1 MKPAKSVTHR
11 PMRAVRRR
19 FWVSKL
25 AAISVVFACATTTPD
40 GGSDAPDPGAG
51 GEQEQGGGFE
61 NPGGMWMPGQMAAH
75 ADTLKK
81 LGLAYDPAALTD
93 PTAFPLGAVVSL
105 GGCSASFVSPDG
117 LIITNHHCVTGA
129 LQYNSTPEKNLL
141 VDGYLAKDRAA
152 EKWAGPTQR
161 VYVTTAFTD
170 VTDEVLAGTDAV
182 EDDAARSKLI
192 REHSKGLVSKCE
204 EGRPDTHCRVAS
216 YFEGAQFFQIEQLEI
231 RDIRLVYAPHAGIGV
246 FGGEIDNWRWPRHTG
261 DWSFYRAYVGKDGKP
276 ADHAEGNVPYQP
288 PHHLKLASEPLEQ
301 GDLVMVAGYPGRT
314 TRLKTADEVRN
325 AVDWYYPY
333 AIQRFEEM
341 IEVLEALA
349 KEDKELAIKA
359 ASSLRGLNNVLTNN
373 KGMLDGL
380 SKGGLAD
387 RKAAEEAELQKW
399 IEADDARKQ
408 AYGGLLAEIARLN
421 VEERKTQQTD
431 AAFSE
436 LMRASSLLGRAQL
449 LLEMAEQRPKKD
461 AERKSGMQERDW
473 PGIKQGLEVGAK
485 RYDRRL
491 DRARLKLA
499 LQRVAT
505 LPEEVRPDAYALFVP
520 GGKTDEKSIDAAMDK
535 LYAKTKLEDVASV
548 SKQLDKATT
557 KSLHKSKD
565 PFVKL
570 AVALE
575 PKIDAYE
582 ERSSKFSGAMAS
594 LRPKYVAALKEFKGG
609 VLAPDA
615 NSTLRITYGTVRGY
629 RPSPDKDVYRPF
641 TVVSGMVA
649 KHTGEEPFN
658 APQAIL
664 DAAKAEKFG
673 PYVAEPLGEVP
684 VDFLADLD
692 ITGGNSGSA
701 TLNAK
706 GELVG
711 LAFDGNYE
719 AMASD
724 WIFIPEITRSIHVD
738 IRYVLWVMDAVD
750 GADHLITEMGGT
762 PAIE

>member
-1 MKPAKSVTHR
+1 MKPGKSATH
-11 PMRAVRRR
+11 PAMRAVPRR

-25 AAISVVFACATTTPD
+25 AAISLVCACATTAPD
-40 GGSDAPDPGAG
+40 GGSDAPDTGDR
-51 GEQEQGGGFE
+51 EQEEESTGFE

-75 ADTLKK
+75 ADTLKQ

-105 GGCSASFVSPDG
+105 GGCSASFVSPEG

-129 LQYNSTPEKNLL
+129 LQYNSTPEDNLL

-170 VTDEVLAGTDAV
+170 VTDKVLEGTDAV
-182 EDDAARSKLI
+182 KDDAERSKLI
-192 REHSKGLVSKCE
+192 GEHRKALVSKCE

-216 YFEGAQFFQIEQLEI
+216 YFEGAQFFQIEQLEL
-231 RDIRLVYAPHAGIGV
+231 RDIRLVYAPDAGVGV

-261 DWSFYRAYVGKDGKP
+261 DWSFFRAYVGKDGKP
-276 ADHAEGNVPYQP
+276 ADHAEDNVPYQP
-288 PHHLKLASEPLEQ
+288 PHHLKLASSPLKE

-333 AIQRFEEM
+333 AIERYEEM
-341 IEVLEALA
+341 IGVLEALA

-359 ASSLRGLNNVLTNN
+359 ASTLRGLNNVLTNN

-399 IEADDARKQ
+399 IEADAARKEKW
-408 AYGGLLAEIARLN
+408 GNVLAEIAKLN
-421 VEERKTQQTD
+421 QEERKTQQTD

-436 LMRASSLLGRAQL
+436 LMRATSLLGRAEL
-449 LLEMAEQRPKKD
+449 LLSMAENRPKKD
-461 AERKSGMQERDW
+461 AERESGMQKRDW
-473 PGIKQGLEVGAK
+473 PRIKQRLEVGAK

-491 DRARLKLA
+491 DRARFKLA
-499 LQRVAT
+499 LERVAA
-505 LPEEVRPDAYALFVP
+505 LPDDVRPDAYALFVP
-520 GGKTDEKSIDAAMDK
+520 GGKTDEKSIDAALDK
-535 LYAKTKLEDVASV
+535 LYAKTKLEDVAYV

-557 KSLHKSKD
+557 KKLEKSKD
-565 PFVKL
+565 PFIKL
-570 AVALE
+570 ALALE
-575 PKIDAYE
+575 PKSEEYE
-582 ERSSKFSGAMAS
+582 KRSSKFGGAMAS
-594 LRPKYVAALKEFKGG
+594 LRPKYVAALKAFKGT
-609 VLAPDA
+609 LAPDA

-629 RPSPDKDVYRPF
+629 RPSPDKDEYRPF

-649 KHTGEEPFN
+649 KHTGQEPFN
-658 APQAIL
+658 APQDVL

-673 PYVAEPLGEVP
+673 PYVAEELGEVP

-738 IRYVLWVMDAVD
+738 IRYVLWIMDAVD

-762 PAIE
+762 PAID